1 MRRFLTRDIFVL
13 RMEELV
19 EVEPEI
25 GGTFIEEKEEDNNQA
40 EIDFSPR
47 GIDLTHFPYN
57 IWRKVTRNT
66 LAEDKK
72 EMFLTGSPQG
82 ESALREA
89 IRGYL
94 HSARGVN
101 CQADQIIVGAGSEYL
116 LMLLYQILG
125 PGRVVAMENPTYK
138 QAYRVFESLGYEM
151 APVEMDSCGM
161 EITFLEKT
169 KADIAYVMPSHQ
181 YPTGIVMPV
190 LRRQELLQWAGR
202 KKDRFLIEDDYDS
215 EFRLT
220 GKPVPSL
227 QSIDVQEKVIYMNTF
242 TKTLSSTVRISYMVL
257 PKHLAERFLEQLSFY
272 SCTVSNFEQYVLAAF
287 IKEGYFE
294 KHINRMRKY
303 YHEKRDLLLKQI
315 GDERVG
321 GLLQYLGGGCG
332 SAFPDGGEYGAFR
345 R

>member
-1 MRRFLTRDIFVL
+1 MEIMIPLRQGPQSMYEQIYQYMKTEIRKGNLREGVRLPSTRVLAENLKVSRSTTQMAYDQLVAEGYIEALPHKGYFVL

-181 YPTGIVMPV
+181 
-190 LRRQELLQWAGR
+190 
-202 KKDRFLIEDDYDS
+202 
-215 EFRLT
+215 
-220 GKPVPSL
+220 
-227 QSIDVQEKVIYMNTF
+227 
-242 TKTLSSTVRISYMVL
+242 
-257 PKHLAERFLEQLSFY
+257 
-272 SCTVSNFEQYVLAAF
+272 
-287 IKEGYFE
+287 
-294 KHINRMRKY
+294 
-303 YHEKRDLLLKQI
+303 
-315 GDERVG
+315 
-321 GLLQYLGGGCG
+321 
-332 SAFPDGGEYGAFR
+332 
-345 R
+345 